1 MIKPA
6 KALSRKGVETGR
18 GPGPNIG
25 PAPQKRKADMS
36 PLRSKRLERAK
47 KLVSV
52 VVPVYDNG
60 PTLEALFRKFE
71 ETAEALPLYEFEF
84 VFVDDGSRD
93 NSYPTLLR
101 YLGAAPVRVKVL
113 RLSKNHGSFTACLAG
128 LSKSEGDCAVLISAD
143 LQDPPAL
150 IPDMVRAWATGAEV
164 IIAARRSRKDPLLTK
179 LWSKFYYALFR
190 KFALKEMP
198 RGGFDF
204 VLIDRKV
211 VDILCEIR
219 EKNTSLMGLILWTG
233 FKKETLYYDRQP
245 RPRGKSRWTL
255 AKKLKYFIDSFV
267 AFSFTPIRFATG
279 LGFTV
284 SVLGSLYTLVI
295 IADRLLNKNRIRGLT
310 TLIALVL
317 IIGGLILF
325 MLGIIGEYLWRIL
338 DEVRKRPVFIIDEFL
353 TNGPQRPKP
362 KR

>member
-1 MIKPA
+1 MTKPMKTSPRRGA
-6 KALSRKGVETGR
+6 ETGR
-18 GPGPNIG
+18 AAGPSANKSRPSTPLAGPERI
-25 PAPQKRKADMS
+25 P
-36 PLRSKRLERAK
+36 RAK

-52 VVPVYDNG
+52 VVPVYENG
-60 PTLEALFRKFE
+60 PTLETLFRAFE
-71 ETAEALPLYEFEF
+71 ETAGTLPLYEFEF

-101 YLGAAPVRVKVL
+101 YLETAPVRVKVL
-113 RLSKNHGSFTACLAG
+113 KLSKNHGSFTACLAG
-128 LSKSEGDCAVLISAD
+128 LSKCEGDAAVLISAD
-143 LQDPPAL
+143 LQDPPSL

-164 IIAARRSRKDPLLTK
+164 VIAARKSRKDPLLAK

-190 KFALKEMP
+190 RFALKEMP

-245 RPRGKSRWTL
+245 RPHGKSRWTL
-255 AKKLKYFIDSFV
+255 AKKWKYFIDSFV
-267 AFSFTPIRFATG
+267 AFSFTPIRFATA
-279 LGFTV
+279 LGFIV
-284 SVLGSLYTLVI
+284 SVLGAIYTIVI
-295 IADRLLNKNRIRGLT
+295 IVDRLLNQNRIRGLT

-317 IIGGLILF
+317 VIGGLILF

-353 TNGPQRPKP
+353 TNVPQRPKP
-362 KR
+362 KP